1 MWSKI
6 PVPSIRSQPSGRKRA
21 WRSSLFFAFVL
32 CIGPRSAAG
41 QALNW
46 EGQTGVFVTP
56 LAYVAPSPDRGLAA
70 PIIAYHYLDAGKVL
84 GGFHQLSI
92 TDSAFHHIEFGYTRD
107 FHQDGS
113 TSGLS
118 NLWGDGFNT
127 FHAKLNFL
135 SENIAGIHWMPA
147 LSTGFVVRSQ
157 VHNVGGILESQN
169 TTNED
174 FYVVATKTVTRFRK
188 LPLVFDFGC
197 KATNASLLGLAGNA
211 PGYSGRLFGAAAF
224 VLKGPARSSV
234 FFAAE
239 VLQQPRRV
247 DGLPSAVMP
256 TTLTYA
262 IRIVPSGAFPSIHHG
277 WGEEHPRLNFDIG
290 VAQIAGTV
298 TPGLNLDVRHQL
310 AIGVSYQF

>member
-1 MWSKI
+1 MRSNI
-6 PVPSIRSQPSGRKRA
+6 PASSFQSQLCVCKRA
-21 WRSSLFFAFVL
+21 WLLSFSLAFVL
-32 CIGPRSAAG
+32 CAGSRPAAG

-46 EGQTGVFVTP
+46 EGQTGIFITP
-56 LAYVAPSPDRGLAA
+56 LAYVAPSPDNGPGA
-70 PIIAYHYLDAGKVL
+70 PIVAYHYLNAGNVL
-84 GGFHQLSI
+84 GGFHQFSI

-127 FHAKLNFL
+127 FHAKVNFL
-135 SENIAGIHWMPA
+135 SENIAGLHWMPA

-157 VHNVGGILESQN
+157 VRNVGGALQGED

-174 FYVVATKTVTRFRK
+174 FYVVATKTVTKLRK

-197 KATNASLLGLAGNA
+197 KVTNASLLGLAGNA
-211 PGYSGRLFGAAAF
+211 PGYSGRMFGAAAF
-224 VLKGPARSSV
+224 VLRGPARSSV
-234 FFAAE
+234 FFTAE
-239 VLQQPRRV
+239 VLQQPRRI
-247 DGLPSAVMP
+247 DGLPTAVVP
-256 TTLTYA
+256 TTLAYA

-277 WGEEHPRLNFDIG
+277 WGEEHPKLNFDIG

-310 AIGVSYQF
+310 AIGLSYQF